1 MLANRH
7 DPVSA
12 KGERT
17 SARSEQ
23 RLPLSISRPAL
34 LVDGA
39 DREFRRLIYRMI
51 ITQSRLVDIRKAIAQ
66 RAGVTGTQ
74 YHMMMAILHLQG
86 DEGISVG
93 SLADYLEVTG
103 PHITGEIRKLTAKGL
118 VRKTANPQDKR
129 VVLLQ
134 VSTEGRKRLLSAFD
148 FIRNVN
154 DILFDG
160 VTGEEFRILEK
171 FNQKFVKN
179 TSLALDWTERM
190 SLANK
195 RAAAR

>member
-1 MLANRH
+1 MFTPRH
-7 DPVSA
+7 ETAAA
-12 KGERT
+12 KGERP
-17 SARSEQ
+17 AQAEQ
-23 RLPLSISRPAL
+23 KLPLSISRPAL

-51 ITQSRLVDIRKAIAQ
+51 ITESRLVDIRKSIGQ
-66 RAGVTGTQ
+66 RVGVTGAQ

-86 DEGISVG
+86 EEGISVG

-103 PHITGEIRKLTAKGL
+103 PHITGEIRKLTAKGF
-118 VRKTANPQDKR
+118 VRKTDNPQDKR

-134 VSTEGRKRLLSAFD
+134 ISAEGRKRLLSAFD

-160 VTGEEFRILEK
+160 VTVEEFRALTK
-171 FNQKFVKN
+171 FNQKFVRN
-179 TSLALDWTERM
+179 TSLALDWTEKM
-190 SLANK
+190 SPRK
-195 RAAAR
+195 RRAAR